1 VTSAVHAKY
10 ADVIERLCGRP
21 LMYLAAATR
30 LLTSMQLE
38 DFTFVPVPA
47 IEDPDARPFTEID
60 DPLGPLAALAGTWKG
75 TGFNTIWRPHFK
87 VQDRFLELNLTT
99 ETLQFEEIPG
109 EIPNRGFAQRDI
121 NMFGLHYL
129 QQISDR
135 SLGAGLH
142 LEPGIWAT
150 VPRTKVP
157 DKPPTVVRMAS
168 IPHGTT
174 VLAQG
179 HALVIAGPPRIRP
192 TDIIPFGI
200 GAPGTKGTFRQA
212 QQTFPELK
220 LSRKTAFR
228 QPSDATTVPGI
239 TQAMLRNPNVV
250 LTQAIADQDIVNT
263 IVLRVKASN
272 ARPRS
277 VGTSNTFFV
286 TDNASADL
294 VTSTFWIETVKKPGG
309 GHFLQLQYTQTVMLD
324 FNGLS
329 WPHVSVATLRKKATT
344 ASISRD
350 AATMVVPGAKKAG
363 ETELT

>member
-1 VTSAVHAKY
+1 M
-10 ADVIERLCGRP
+10 D
-21 LMYLAAATR
+21 
-30 LLTSMQLE
+30 LE
-38 DFTFVPVPA
+38 QSFAFEPIPA
-47 IEDPDARPFTEID
+47 IEDAVARPFADID

-75 TGFNTIWRPHFK
+75 KGFNTIWRPHFK
-87 VQDRFLELNLTT
+87 VQDRFLELNLTS

-109 EIPNRGFAQRDI
+109 EIPNRGFAQKDI

-135 SLGAGLH
+135 TLKAGIH

-168 IPHGTT
+168 IPHGTV

-179 HALVIAGPPRIRP
+179 HASAIAGPPIIKP

-200 GAPGTKGTFRQA
+200 GDPSGKGTFHQA
-212 QQTFPELK
+212 QQVFPELK

-228 QPSDATTVPGI
+228 QPSDASTVPGI
-239 TQAMLRNPNVV
+239 TQAMVKNPNLV
-250 LTQAIADQDIVNT
+250 LTEAIAGQNIVNT
-263 IVLRVKASN
+263 VVLRVKASN
-272 ARPRS
+272 AKPRT
-277 VGTSNTFFV
+277 VGTANTFFLGP
-286 TDNASADL
+286 NASADI
-294 VTSTFWIETVKKPGG
+294 VTATFWIETVKKPGG
-309 GHFLQLQYTQTVMLD
+309 GHVLQLQYTQTVMLD

-344 ASISRD
+344 TTISRD
-350 AATMVVPGAKKAG
+350 VTTMSVPGARKTT
-363 ETELT
+363 ETELN